1 MSKFFENA
9 FVAAAVPLLAAFLSA
24 SASAHHSFAGQ
35 FDANQPVSFEGIVTR
50 VEWQN
55 PHVWFYVDAEDQDG
69 NVVHWEAETT
79 NPNNLLRRG
88 WRHDDLKAGD
98 RVSVEGFRA
107 ICCENVMNATNVTL
121 PDGRKVFSR
130 DAR

>member
-1 MSKFFENA
+1 MRFFKSA
-9 FVAAAVPLLAAFLSA
+9 FAAVAAAFLTASL

-35 FDANQPVSFEGIVTR
+35 FDRNLPVSFKGIVTR

-55 PHVWFYVDAEDQDG
+55 PHVWFYVDAEDEDG
-69 NVVHWEAETT
+69 NVIHWEAEST
-79 NPNNLLRRG
+79 NPNTLLRRG
-88 WRHDDLKAGD
+88 WRHDDLKVGD

-107 ICCENVMNATNVTL
+107 ICCDNVMNASSVIL
-121 PDGRKVFSR
+121 PDGRRVFSR

>member
-1 MSKFFENA
+1 MNRFLKRVSS
-9 FVAAAVPLLAAFLSA
+9 VGAAALLTASL

-35 FDANQPVSFEGIVTR
+35 FDRNLPVAFEGVVTK

-55 PHVWFYVDAEDQDG
+55 PHVWFYVDAENEDG
-69 NVVHWEAETT
+69 NVMHWEAETT
-79 NPNNLLRRG
+79 NPNTLLRRG
-88 WRHDDLKAGD
+88 WGPDDLKVGD

-107 ICCENVMNATNVTL
+107 ICCENVMNAANVTL
-121 PDGRKVFSR
+121 PDGRRVFAR

>member
-1 MSKFFENA
+1 MSSLFNSA
-9 FVAAAVPLLAAFLSA
+9 FAAAAAVLLTASL

-35 FDANQPVSFEGIVTR
+35 FDRNLPVSFEGIVTR

-55 PHVWFYVDAEDQDG
+55 PHVWFYADAEDEDG
-69 NVVHWEAETT
+69 NVIHWEAETT
-79 NPNNLLRRG
+79 NPNTLLRRG
-88 WRHDDLKAGD
+88 WRHDDLKVGD

-107 ICCENVMNATNVTL
+107 ICCENVMNASTMTL
-121 PDGRKVFSR
+121 PNGRTVFSR

>member
-1 MSKFFENA
+1 MRFLESA
-9 FVAAAVPLLAAFLSA
+9 FAAAAAAALLTASL

-35 FDANQPVSFEGIVTR
+35 FDRNQPVSFEGVVTL

-55 PHVWFYVDAEDQDG
+55 PHVWFYVDAEDEDG
-69 NVVHWEAETT
+69 NVIHWEAETT

-88 WRHDDLKAGD
+88 WKHDDLKVGD

-107 ICCENVMNATNVTL
+107 ICCENVMNATSVVL
-121 PDGRKVFSR
+121 PDGRRVFSR
-130 DAR
+130 DTR

>member
-1 MSKFFENA
+1 MSSLFNSA
-9 FVAAAVPLLAAFLSA
+9 FAAAAAVLLTASL

-35 FDANQPVSFEGIVTR
+35 FDRNLPVSFEGIVTR

-55 PHVWFYVDAEDQDG
+55 PHVWFYADAEDEDG
-69 NVVHWEAETT
+69 NVIHWEAETT
-79 NPNNLLRRG
+79 NPNTLLRRG
-88 WRHDDLKAGD
+88 WRHDDLKVGD

-107 ICCENVMNATNVTL
+107 ICCENVMNASTVTL
-121 PDGRKVFSR
+121 PNGRTVFSR

>member
-1 MSKFFENA
+1 MSRFLSYSL
-9 FVAAAVPLLAAFLSA
+9 VAATVLSLTALLSA

-55 PHVWFYVDAEDQDG
+55 PHVWFYVDAEDRDG
-69 NVVHWEAETT
+69 NVIHWEAETT
-79 NPNNLLRRG
+79 NPNTLLRRG
-88 WRHDDLKAGD
+88 WRHDDLKVGD
-98 RVSVEGFRA
+98 R
-107 ICCENVMNATNVTL
+107 ENVMNATNVTL
-121 PDGRKVFSR
+121 PDGRRVFSR

>member
-1 MSKFFENA
+1 MRFFESA
-9 FVAAAVPLLAAFLSA
+9 FAAAAAAALLTASL

-35 FDANQPVSFEGIVTR
+35 FDRNQPVSFEGVVTL

-55 PHVWFYVDAEDQDG
+55 PHVWFYVDAEDEDG
-69 NVVHWEAETT
+69 NVIHWEAETT

-88 WRHDDLKAGD
+88 WKHDDLKVGD

-107 ICCENVMNATNVTL
+107 ICCENVMNATSVVL
-121 PDGRKVFSR
+121 PDGRRVFSR
-130 DAR
+130 DTR

>member
-1 MSKFFENA
+1 MSSLFKSVLA
-9 FVAAAVPLLAAFLSA
+9 AAAAVLLTASL

-35 FDANQPVSFEGIVTR
+35 FDRNLPVSFEGIVTR

-55 PHVWFYVDAEDQDG
+55 PHVWFYVDAEDEDG
-69 NVVHWEAETT
+69 NVIHWEAETT
-79 NPNNLLRRG
+79 NPNTLLRRG
-88 WRHDDLKAGD
+88 WRHDDLKVGD

-107 ICCENVMNATNVTL
+107 ICCENVMNASTVTL
-121 PDGRKVFSR
+121 PDGRTVFSR

>member
-1 MSKFFENA
+1 MSSLFNSA
-9 FVAAAVPLLAAFLSA
+9 FAAAAAVLLTASL

-35 FDANQPVSFEGIVTR
+35 FDRNLPVSFEGIVTR

-55 PHVWFYVDAEDQDG
+55 PHVWFYVDAEDEDG
-69 NVVHWEAETT
+69 NVIHWEAETT
-79 NPNNLLRRG
+79 NPNTLPRRG
-88 WRHDDLKAGD
+88 WRHDDIKVGD

-107 ICCENVMNATNVTL
+107 ICCENVMNASTVTL
-121 PDGRKVFSR
+121 PNGRTVFSR

>member
-1 MSKFFENA
+1 MSSLFNSA
-9 FVAAAVPLLAAFLSA
+9 FAAAAAVLLTASL

-35 FDANQPVSFEGIVTR
+35 FDRNLPVSFEGIVTG

-55 PHVWFYVDAEDQDG
+55 PHVWFYVDAEDEDG
-69 NVVHWEAETT
+69 NVIHWEAETT
-79 NPNNLLRRG
+79 NPNTLLRRG
-88 WRHDDLKAGD
+88 WRHDDIKVGD

-107 ICCENVMNATNVTL
+107 ICCENVMNASTVTL
-121 PDGRKVFSR
+121 PNGRTVFSR

>member
-1 MSKFFENA
+1 MSSLFNSA
-9 FVAAAVPLLAAFLSA
+9 FAAAAAVLLTASL

-35 FDANQPVSFEGIVTR
+35 FDRNLPVSFEGIVTG

-55 PHVWFYVDAEDQDG
+55 PHVWFYADAEDEDG
-69 NVVHWEAETT
+69 NVIHWEAETT
-79 NPNNLLRRG
+79 NPNTLLRRG
-88 WRHDDLKAGD
+88 WRHDDLKVGD

-107 ICCENVMNATNVTL
+107 ICCENVMNASTVTL
-121 PDGRKVFSR
+121 PNGRTVFSR

>member
-1 MSKFFENA
+1 MRFFERA
-9 FVAAAVPLLAAFLSA
+9 LMTAAAAATFLTASL

-35 FDANQPVSFEGIVTR
+35 FDRNQLVSFEGVVTL

-55 PHVWFYVDAEDQDG
+55 PHVWFYVDAENDDG

-79 NPNNLLRRG
+79 NPNTLLRRG
-88 WRHDDLKAGD
+88 WKHDDLKVGD
-98 RVSVEGFRA
+98 RVSVEGYRA
-107 ICCENVMNATNVTL
+107 ICCEYVMNASSVVL
-121 PDGRKVFSR
+121 PDGRKVFSS